1 MFRGYH
7 NLPDKTAEVF
17 TEDGWFRTGDLGS
30 IDDEG
35 RITITGRK
43 KDIIITAGG
52 KNVSPIPM
60 EHTMMDCPIV
70 EHAVVVGDGRPFIA
84 ALVTLDPEG
93 LASWL
98 PAQSLP
104 ADLPLAEAAEL
115 PAVRDLVQE
124 YVDKANAMV
133 SRAESVRKFA
143 ILDTQF
149 SQDNGCLTPSLK
161 VVRPKVTTV
170 FADVIAHEIYGG
182 R

>member
-1 MFRGYH
+1 MWSTPWWWATGGRSSRRWSRSTRRGW
-7 NLPDKTAEVF
+7 PR
-17 TEDGWFRTGDLGS
+17 G
-30 IDDEG
+30 
-35 RITITGRK
+35 
-43 KDIIITAGG
+43 
-52 KNVSPIPM
+52 
-60 EHTMMDCPIV
+60 CPPQ
-70 EHAVVVGDGRPFIA
+70 G
-84 ALVTLDPEG
+84 
-93 LASWL
+93 
-98 PAQSLP
+98 LP
-104 ADLPLAEAAEL
+104 ADLPLAEAVEL

-170 FADVIAHEIYGG
+170 FADVIDHEIYGG